1 MTELHRFSTP
11 AGLLLNVEQ
20 FTPHIIGHRYEW
32 ATMTAR
38 PQSRAVYDCSLD
50 KRQQVPHRLTPPSQQ
65 PLKRI
70 LARSSLAE
78 LKVPKGKARP
88 TYEKTAYA
96 SRASG
101 YLNFKICVT

>member
-1 MTELHRFSTP
+1 MTEFLTISTP
-11 AGLLLNVEQ
+11 TGLLRSVGR
-20 FTPHIIGHRYEW
+20 FTLHIIGHRYEW
-32 ATMTAR
+32 ATLTAR
-38 PQSRAVYDCSLD
+38 PRSRVVYDCSME
-50 KRQQVPHRLTPPSQQ
+50 KRQQVLRRLTPPSQQ
-65 PLKRI
+65 PLTRL

-78 LKVPKGKARP
+78 LKVPKGKART